1 MRVCEFIRFKIDLFF
16 FVNDFRLIRTVAIVE
31 RVLRESKAASMFE
44 RVLRVSESEIER
56 GDGLFPFL
64 SRRFFRAVFFQPP
77 YF

>member
-1 MRVCEFIRFKIDLFF
+1 MRVCEFIRFKIDLYFF
-16 FVNDFRLIRTVAIVE
+16 ENDFRLIRTVAIVE

-44 RVLRVSESEIER
+44 RVLRESESER

>member
-1 MRVCEFIRFKIDLFF
+1 MRVCEFIRFKIDLYFF
-16 FVNDFRLIRTVAIVE
+16 ENDFRLIRTVAIVE
-31 RVLRESKAASMFE
+31 RVLRESKAVSMFE
-44 RVLRVSESEIER
+44 RVLRESESER